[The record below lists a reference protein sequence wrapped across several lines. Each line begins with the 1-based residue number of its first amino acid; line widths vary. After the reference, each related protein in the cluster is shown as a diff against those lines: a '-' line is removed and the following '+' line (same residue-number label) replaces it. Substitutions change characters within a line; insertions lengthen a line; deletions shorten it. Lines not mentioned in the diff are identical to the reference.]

1 MVLFSDAVVKVNRRG
16 RLREW
21 WMMITGKGVCL
32 KPIMT
37 NLHFSILASE
47 IYPSLNF
54 RENGNFKYSAKN
66 TFVNDPLGQHKRCGM
81 AKLS

>member
-54 RENGNFKYSAKN
+54 REKWQFQVFREKC
-66 TFVNDPLGQHKRCGM
+66 FRE
-81 AKLS
+81 

>member
-1 MVLFSDAVVKVNRRG
+1 
-16 RLREW
+16 
-21 WMMITGKGVCL
+21 
-32 KPIMT
+32 MT

-66 TFVNDPLGQHKRCGM
+66 TFMNDPRGQHKRCGM
-81 AKLS
+81 AKLL